1 MKLRVRL
8 SIALLGVMLSL
19 LLVST
24 YEWAFEANSTPM
36 VSLIFQ
42 DLRLAVLEYKTK
54 KYSVKTWFKRA
65 LAVMPSNQSFQEL
78 QVIVIKRT

>member
-8 SIALLGVMLSL
+8 GAALLGVMLSL
-19 LLVST
+19 LIVST
-24 YEWAFEANSTPM
+24 YEWAFESNATPT
-36 VSLIFQ
+36 VSLILQ

-54 KYSVKTWFKRA
+54 KYSVKTWLKRA
-65 LAVMPSNQSFQEL
+65 LAGAPSKQSFQEL

>member
-8 SIALLGVMLSL
+8 GAALLGVVLSL

-24 YEWAFEANSTPM
+24 YELAFEANAAPT

-54 KYSVKTWFKRA
+54 KYSVKTWLKRA
-65 LAVMPSNQSFQEL
+65 LVVVPAKQSF
-78 QVIVIKRT
+78 

>member
-8 SIALLGVMLSL
+8 STALAGVILSL
-19 LLVST
+19 LVVST
-24 YEWAFEANSTPM
+24 YEWAFEADATPM

-42 DLRLAVLEYKTK
+42 DLRLAVLAYKNK
-54 KYSVKTWFKRA
+54 KYSVKAWLKRA
-65 LAVMPSNQSFQEL
+65 LAAVPSNKSFQEL

>member
-8 SIALLGVMLSL
+8 GAALLGVMLSL

-24 YEWAFEANSTPM
+24 YELAFEANAAPT

-54 KYSVKTWFKRA
+54 KYSVKTWLKRA
-65 LAVMPSNQSFQEL
+65 LAVVPAKQSF
-78 QVIVIKRT
+78 